1 MGGLDHR
8 WGGKVV
14 IGHHHGLLLLLEYV
28 RLAVE
33 GLVVE
38 NLHACVHKGVVA
50 GLKMVLS
57 VIEYA

>member
-1 MGGLDHR
+1 M
-8 WGGKVV
+8 
-14 IGHHHGLLLLLEYV
+14 LLLEYV

-38 NLHACVHKGVVA
+38 NLHACVYKGVVA